1 MESIKKTVPHCSE
14 SVAPS
19 EALKDLLDH
28 HSSFIEKFSSITCED
43 IIEPLT
49 DIFYQSPKAIHSAW
63 VNVFPIAYL
72 SIPRNEKYGFVRS
85 LVTLLS
91 KDYHSRQLN
100 IRTNVVSTLLDSISR
115 VESLE
120 LPPHLVKYL
129 ATSYNSWY
137 QSIKLLES
145 IQENPSIDNS
155 KIIETNEDAL
165 LELYVNLE
173 EEDMFYGL
181 WRRRAKY
188 TETNIALSFEQ
199 IGLWDKAQQL
209 YEAAQVKA
217 RSGAL
222 PYSDSEYSLWEDNWI
237 LCAEKLQHWD
247 VLTELAKHEG
257 FTDLLLECGWR
268 VADWNA
274 DREALE
280 QSVKS
285 VMDVPTPRRQM
296 FETFLALQ
304 NFAETKKGDQDIRR
318 LCDEG
323 IQLSLHKWASMPER
337 FTPAHKFLLHG
348 FQQYMEFLEA
358 TQVYSNLATTTVQNL
373 DSKAQEVKRVL
384 QASLA

>member
-1 MESIKKTVPHCSE
+1 M
-14 SVAPS
+14 
-19 EALKDLLDH
+19 
-28 HSSFIEKFSSITCED
+28 
-43 IIEPLT
+43 
-49 DIFYQSPKAIHSAW
+49 
-63 VNVFPIAYL
+63 
-72 SIPRNEKYGFVRS
+72 RS

-237 LCAEKLQHWD
+237 D
-247 VLTELAKHEG
+247 VYK
-257 FTDLLLECGWR
+257 
-268 VADWNA
+268 
-274 DREALE
+274 
-280 QSVKS
+280 
-285 VMDVPTPRRQM
+285 RQ
-296 FETFLALQ
+296 
-304 NFAETKKGDQDIRR
+304 
-318 LCDEG
+318 
-323 IQLSLHKWASMPER
+323 
-337 FTPAHKFLLHG
+337 
-348 FQQYMEFLEA
+348 
-358 TQVYSNLATTTVQNL
+358 
-373 DSKAQEVKRVL
+373 VL
-384 QASLA
+384 RS